1 VLTLAGLTDS
11 AESGG
16 VLSDDERRR
25 LRQLEDQLGD
35 SNVSKLERK
44 VGSRERRPGRQP
56 KQRKQRR
63 SLTAWA
69 ERRFYARQL
78 GDGRW

>member
-1 VLTLAGLTDS
+1 
-11 AESGG
+11 
-16 VLSDDERRR
+16 VLSNEERRR
-25 LRQLEDQLGD
+25 LRQLEAQLGD

-44 VGSRERRPGRQP
+44 VGSRKRPGSRQP
-56 KQRKQRR
+56 KQRR